1 MLEPNQSNGRLYNEF
16 NISQVGVFSGMS
28 RQKIIDMVIT
38 SLACF
43 FTLIG
48 LISKAYAFM
57 DGQWINAGGAVI
69 FYLLQFSLF
78 VFRHPSRDVANQPSH
93 FFFALSGT
101 CLPLLMDL
109 NPNTPELLM
118 WAAFPLQIA
127 GMILSIIA
135 MGTLGR
141 GFGIFAAN
149 RQVKTYGLY
158 RHIRHPLYTGEA
170 IWFLSMVLQNF
181 TLFNMALYAV
191 QTACQI
197 KRMRD
202 EEALLLAD
210 PVYATYYDQVRFR
223 MVPGIF

>member
-1 MLEPNQSNGRLYNEF
+1 M
-16 NISQVGVFSGMS
+16 SQ
-28 RQKIIDMVIT
+28 QKIIDMVVT

-43 FTLIG
+43 LTLIG
-48 LISKAYAFM
+48 LISKVYAFM
-57 DGQWINAGGAVI
+57 DGQWLNAGGAII
-69 FYLLQFSLF
+69 FYVLQFSLF

-93 FFFALSGT
+93 FFFAISGT

-109 NPNTPELLM
+109 NPLAPEWLM

-135 MGTLGR
+135 MATLGR

-158 RHIRHPLYTGEA
+158 RYIRHPLYTGEA
-170 IWFLSMVLQNF
+170 VWFLSMVLQNF
-181 TLFNMALYAV
+181 TPFNLALFTV

-202 EEALLLAD
+202 EEGLLLGD
-210 PVYATYYDQVRFR
+210 PVYAAYYDQVRYR
-223 MVPGIF
+223 MVPGLF